1 MSWPPKGSF
10 GSRTASPLRA
20 ASADTPGRVAQRGG
34 APSQQGVLAAGV
46 ILLREPEEGEMEVL
60 IGRYEVINAFRSER
74 HRKCVPMRFA
84 GEYHFPGGA
93 KRQTDLG
100 PLQTACTPR
109 HATQGS
115 NHPGPTNQARDCDSR
130 VRAMPCAGRELHE
143 EFGVGV
149 HLGTRGAGMQASL
162 RPSRSPSLRPSLRP
176 SPSLRRGP
184 SPSPRVSTDRSLPS
198 HAGGGG
204 DGAAGAGGDSLL
216 QGAHLNPAL
225 TLTLGPAL
233 APALPLR
240 QAHVA
245 LCSSGDKEKEP
256 ASTPLHARR
265 AERSSAP
272 STLQGEPQP

>member
-109 HATQGS
+109 HATHGS
-115 NHPGPTNQARDCDSR
+115 HHPGPTNQARDCDLR

-149 HLGTRGAGMQASL
+149 HLGTRGAGMQAEEAM
-162 RPSRSPSLRPSLRP
+162 
-176 SPSLRRGP
+176 GP
-184 SPSPRVSTDRSLPS
+184 PEL
-198 HAGGGG
+198 
-204 DGAAGAGGDSLL
+204 AATLFCK
-216 QGAHLNPAL
+216 AH
-225 TLTLGPAL
+225 TLTQL
-233 APALPLR
+233 
-240 QAHVA
+240 
-245 LCSSGDKEKEP
+245 
-256 ASTPLHARR
+256 
-265 AERSSAP
+265 
-272 STLQGEPQP
+272 

>member
-1 MSWPPKGSF
+1 MLGHLRFVVGNKAACLGRTHPTARHASAMSWPPKGSF

-34 APSQQGVLAAGV
+34 APAQQGVLAAGV

-149 HLGTRGAGMQASL
+149 HLGTRGAGMQAEEAM
-162 RPSRSPSLRPSLRP
+162 
-176 SPSLRRGP
+176 GP
-184 SPSPRVSTDRSLPS
+184 PEL
-198 HAGGGG
+198 
-204 DGAAGAGGDSLL
+204 AATLFCK
-216 QGAHLNPAL
+216 AHTFTQL
-225 TLTLGPAL
+225 
-233 APALPLR
+233 
-240 QAHVA
+240 
-245 LCSSGDKEKEP
+245 
-256 ASTPLHARR
+256 
-265 AERSSAP
+265 
-272 STLQGEPQP
+272 

>member
-34 APSQQGVLAAGV
+34 APAQQGVLAAGV

-100 PLQTACTPR
+100 PLQTAC
-109 HATQGS
+109 
-115 NHPGPTNQARDCDSR
+115 
-130 VRAMPCAGRELHE
+130 RELHE

-149 HLGTRGAGMQASL
+149 HLGTRGAGMQAEEAM
-162 RPSRSPSLRPSLRP
+162 
-176 SPSLRRGP
+176 GP
-184 SPSPRVSTDRSLPS
+184 PEL
-198 HAGGGG
+198 
-204 DGAAGAGGDSLL
+204 AATLFCK
-216 QGAHLNPAL
+216 AHTFTQL
-225 TLTLGPAL
+225 
-233 APALPLR
+233 
-240 QAHVA
+240 
-245 LCSSGDKEKEP
+245 
-256 ASTPLHARR
+256 
-265 AERSSAP
+265 
-272 STLQGEPQP
+272 